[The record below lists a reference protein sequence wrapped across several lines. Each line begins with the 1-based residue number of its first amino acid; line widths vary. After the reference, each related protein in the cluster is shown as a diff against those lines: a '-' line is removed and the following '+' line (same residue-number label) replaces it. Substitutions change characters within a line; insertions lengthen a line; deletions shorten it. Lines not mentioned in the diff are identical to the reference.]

1 MGCYPLKGEQNIE
14 PPILEAFLFALNVLH
29 LIMQEIERY
38 KQLILSVLRR
48 NLIKRAAIFGSVAK
62 GNFNINSD
70 LDLLV
75 EGDASFTMF
84 KLLSLEEEISELI
97 NRKVDLVEYNAIK
110 PSIRQEVLQSAIAIL

>member
-1 MGCYPLKGEQNIE
+1 
-14 PPILEAFLFALNVLH
+14 
-29 LIMQEIERY
+29 
-38 KQLILSVLRR
+38 
-48 NLIKRAAIFGSVAK
+48 VAK